1 MPYSVLVVDDED
13 LTLRTISRGLRD
25 EGFDVYTAN
34 SGEEAVRVFEDEK
47 PDLTLLDI
55 VMPGMDGVDVLRQI
69 KQSTPAAIVLMMS
82 AYHMVDRAVDAMK
95 LGAYD
100 YLIKPFHL
108 ADMIA
113 TLHRASEMLALRVRV
128 RDNVEQAKGRY
139 DFGRIVTEN
148 PDTRRMLEVAR
159 KAAESDHTT
168 ILIQGESGTGKGVL
182 AKAIHYA
189 SPRAAMPLV
198 ELNCAALP
206 DSLLESELFGFEP
219 GAFTDARRR
228 KEGLLERAHAGTL
241 FLDEIANMSASV
253 QAKLLRVLEE
263 GTFMRLGGTRTIKVD
278 IRLIAATNAH
288 LKEAVSTGH
297 FREDLYYRLNVV
309 PLEIPPL
316 RERRQ
321 DILSLALELVQHF
334 NRELHKKFPG
344 FTPAAAELLQQ
355 YPWPGNI
362 RELKNV
368 VERTMI
374 LAPEGDIDVDALPEE
389 IRDHVRDARQ
399 PSPEPSSDYDVS
411 PTGHQFLTLREIE
424 DDYIREVLA
433 ATGNNKTQ
441 SARILGIHP
450 TSLLRRLKKGQEG

>member
-34 SGEEAVRVFEDEK
+34 SGEDALRVFADEK

-82 AYHMVDRAVDAMK
+82 AYRMVDRAVDAMK

-189 SPRAAMPLV
+189 SPRAGMPLV

-206 DSLLESELFGFEP
+206 DTLLESELFGYER
-219 GAFTDARRR
+219 GAFTGAFQ
-228 KEGLLERAHAGTL
+228 KKAGMFEVADGGTIL
-241 FLDEIANMSASV
+241 LDEIGDMDVRLQATLPAARKACSSA
-253 QAKLLRVLEE
+253 R
-263 GTFMRLGGTRTIKVD
+263 M
-278 IRLIAATNAH
+278 
-288 LKEAVSTGH
+288 
-297 FREDLYYRLNVV
+297 
-309 PLEIPPL
+309 
-316 RERRQ
+316 
-321 DILSLALELVQHF
+321 LALFFSTKLPTCQ
-334 NRELHKKFPG
+334 
-344 FTPAAAELLQQ
+344 PAS
-355 YPWPGNI
+355 
-362 RELKNV
+362 K
-368 VERTMI
+368 
-374 LAPEGDIDVDALPEE
+374 
-389 IRDHVRDARQ
+389 
-399 PSPEPSSDYDVS
+399 PSFCVCSKREPSCAWEARAPSRSTFASS
-411 PTGHQFLTLREIE
+411 PQ
-424 DDYIREVLA
+424 
-433 ATGNNKTQ
+433 
-441 SARILGIHP
+441 P
-450 TSLLRRLKKGQEG
+450 TPI

>member
-47 PDLTLLDI
+47 PNLTLLDI
-55 VMPGMDGVDVLRQI
+55 VMPGINDVNVLRQI
-69 KQSTPAAIVLMMS
+69 KLSTPAAIVLMMS

-206 DSLLESELFGFEP
+206 DSLLE
-219 GAFTDARRR
+219 TDRVNRNHRSHQGDGLSRRRSARRP
-228 KEGLLERAHAGTL
+228 
-241 FLDEIANMSASV
+241 SAS
-253 QAKLLRVLEE
+253 ALPAR
-263 GTFMRLGGTRTIKVD
+263 
-278 IRLIAATNAH
+278 
-288 LKEAVSTGH
+288 
-297 FREDLYYRLNVV
+297 
-309 PLEIPPL
+309 P
-316 RERRQ
+316 RRQ
-321 DILSLALELVQHF
+321 GD
-334 NRELHKKFPG
+334 RRPRYG
-344 FTPAAAELLQQ
+344 
-355 YPWPGNI
+355 
-362 RELKNV
+362 
-368 VERTMI
+368 RT
-374 LAPEGDIDVDALPEE
+374 
-389 IRDHVRDARQ
+389 
-399 PSPEPSSDYDVS
+399 
-411 PTGHQFLTLREIE
+411 
-424 DDYIREVLA
+424 
-433 ATGNNKTQ
+433 
-441 SARILGIHP
+441 RILTITAITWSTLTRP
-450 TSLLRRLKKGQEG
+450 MTTWER